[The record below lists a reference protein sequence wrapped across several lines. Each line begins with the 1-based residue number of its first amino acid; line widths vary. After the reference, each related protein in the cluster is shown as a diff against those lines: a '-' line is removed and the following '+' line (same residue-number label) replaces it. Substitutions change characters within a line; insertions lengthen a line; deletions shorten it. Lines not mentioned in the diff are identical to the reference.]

1 MEALHANYYGR
12 KIKSRKK
19 VLGRRKGKT
28 PAKKKKKSLAERDKG
43 SWFGQTPSTIVA
55 SAELVP

>member
-28 PAKKKKKSLAERDKG
+28 PAKKRKRALPKGIKALGLAKHHQQLWHLL
-43 SWFGQTPSTIVA
+43 S
-55 SAELVP
+55 